1 MSGEDDKSILYND
14 LDTESSDID
23 KEYEINKQVFQK
35 LDSLIR
41 RDELYLSADLS
52 REDLVRM
59 AHMNNTR
66 FAKMIKENTGGN
78 LSGYINNLRLN
89 HAIQLLNEH
98 PNYTMK
104 AIAEDSGFNSMPTFN
119 NLFKKK
125 TGMTPFEFKSAQK
138 E

>member
-1 MSGEDDKSILYND
+1 MKYVNEALSEQKKKQQLSGEDDKSILYND

-66 FAKMIKENTGGN
+66 
-78 LSGYINNLRLN
+78 LLR
-89 HAIQLLNEH
+89 
-98 PNYTMK
+98 
-104 AIAEDSGFNSMPTFN
+104 
-119 NLFKKK
+119 
-125 TGMTPFEFKSAQK
+125 
-138 E
+138 

>member
-1 MSGEDDKSILYND
+1 MRRCQSKKKKQQLSGEDDKSILYND

-66 FAKMIKENTGGN
+66 FAKMIKKIRV
-78 LSGYINNLRLN
+78 LI
-89 HAIQLLNEH
+89 
-98 PNYTMK
+98 
-104 AIAEDSGFNSMPTFN
+104 
-119 NLFKKK
+119 
-125 TGMTPFEFKSAQK
+125 
-138 E
+138 

>member
-1 MSGEDDKSILYND
+1 MKYVNEALSEQKKKQQLSGADDKSILYND

-59 AHMNNTR
+59 AHMKTPV
-66 FAKMIKENTGGN
+66 
-78 LSGYINNLRLN
+78 LLR
-89 HAIQLLNEH
+89 
-98 PNYTMK
+98 
-104 AIAEDSGFNSMPTFN
+104 
-119 NLFKKK
+119 
-125 TGMTPFEFKSAQK
+125 
-138 E
+138 